1 MRLGEVRFFY
11 LYQSHIKG
19 VSLYIEHFIY
29 IYWGSSIAQLFSA
42 KVAKGKR
49 KVIKSSKFIEVVGSN
64 PRVTKMLFLCLF
76 PWLSG
81 KSIIKKSKVEVPPS
95 KVIQNDNENG
105 EIDSDTKLYVVTSG
119 YRLET
124 GSIVIERGSRWES
137 MGMPS
142 ILG

>member
-64 PRVTKMLFLCLF
+64 VQTPELPKCVVLGSFLGFEGNIELSPR
-76 PWLSG
+76 
-81 KSIIKKSKVEVPPS
+81 
-95 KVIQNDNENG
+95 
-105 EIDSDTKLYVVTSG
+105 
-119 YRLET
+119 
-124 GSIVIERGSRWES
+124 
-137 MGMPS
+137 
-142 ILG
+142 

>member
-1 MRLGEVRFFY
+1 
-11 LYQSHIKG
+11 
-19 VSLYIEHFIY
+19 
-29 IYWGSSIAQLFSA
+29 
-42 KVAKGKR
+42 
-49 KVIKSSKFIEVVGSN
+49 
-64 PRVTKMLFLCLF
+64 MLFLCFF

-142 ILG
+142 ILGWGYQMVKIKKTKKTNIKQKQKNNKKVKKKQKKQKNKKQKKTFLGT

>member
-49 KVIKSSKFIEVVGSN
+49 KVIKSSKFIEVQTFKPPSYQN
-64 PRVTKMLFLCLF
+64 ALFLV
-76 PWLSG
+76 LSFA
-81 KSIIKKSKVEVPPS
+81 SK
-95 KVIQNDNENG
+95 
-105 EIDSDTKLYVVTSG
+105 EI
-119 YRLET
+119 
-124 GSIVIERGSRWES
+124 
-137 MGMPS
+137 
-142 ILG
+142 